1 MTRELKIKVNSSF
14 ESCDDCIHCDDTEE
28 ICKMR
33 GCIHAILDD
42 DIKDCYQ
49 PKESR
54 KTPKGFPKGM
64 TNGEFIREMLI
75 TFLRREG

>member
-1 MTRELKIKVNSSF
+1 MTRKIKVLIDDNF
-14 ESCDDCIHCDDTEE
+14 ESCDDCIHSDDTEE

-49 PKESR
+49 PKESER
-54 KTPKGFPKGM
+54 KDDKNRYMGRNRNTKS
-64 TNGEFIREMLI
+64 NSY
-75 TFLRREG
+75 